1 MRTSTKNR
9 KDEQE
14 MVNAVKQYY
23 NNIFVQEQSSQSV
36 SGRTKYC
43 DITLKYNGVY
53 YHLEAKHNNDYDNS
67 DVKKVVDNWSIDKFN
82 DELVYVDGYKVR
94 LVTLED
100 LIDNLGYTFDNRSTS
115 YSISSDEK
123 FDWLHEY
130 SYWTMIYKEDSS
142 LLLASYEVTN
152 DDEYDYDSY
161 FGEIAAYRF
170 SKVRPVINLSKCVLG
185 DQDEFCLCEKK
196 PTTKKITKYNSYN
209 IGDEI
214 EYKGEKYYVIQNSS
228 KSENYVTLLKKD
240 ILTSD
245 EISKYTNGKYDTK
258 NVPYYISNTCTSE
271 SNRSGCT
278 NEYEKSIPKT
288 IINNWANDKL
298 DIDDLIEINGY
309 KIRLV
314 TVDELFKSLGYSH
327 DSIITYTIY
336 KLTEN
341 VPNWLYNS
349 DYQYWTMGTVED
361 YDSFVYIIFNDG
373 IVSGTPGSDSRG
385 YEASIFCDSAVRP
398 VINLNKCAID
408 GGCYEEEYQAEECVD
423 SNDDI
428 ANSST
433 NNSKLANSNQKV
445 TVANPLKKV
454 SNVVLIISLLLII
467 GGVIVLLIN
476 YNKVKKK

>member
-1 MRTSTKNR
+1 M
-9 KDEQE
+9 
-14 MVNAVKQYY
+14 
-23 NNIFVQEQSSQSV
+23 
-36 SGRTKYC
+36 
-43 DITLKYNGVY
+43 
-53 YHLEAKHNNDYDNS
+53 
-67 DVKKVVDNWSIDKFN
+67 
-82 DELVYVDGYKVR
+82 
-94 LVTLED
+94 
-100 LIDNLGYTFDNRSTS
+100 
-115 YSISSDEK
+115 
-123 FDWLHEY
+123 
-130 SYWTMIYKEDSS
+130 
-142 LLLASYEVTN
+142 
-152 DDEYDYDSY
+152 
-161 FGEIAAYRF
+161 
-170 SKVRPVINLSKCVLG
+170 
-185 DQDEFCLCEKK
+185 
-196 PTTKKITKYNSYN
+196 
-209 IGDEI
+209 
-214 EYKGEKYYVIQNSS
+214 
-228 KSENYVTLLKKD
+228 LKKD
-240 ILTSD
+240 ILTAD

-408 GGCYEEEYQAEECVD
+408 GGCYEEEYQAEECIEDNNIISDDINNKV
-423 SNDDI
+423 SND
-428 ANSST
+428 
-433 NNSKLANSNQKV
+433 NQKV
-445 TVANPLKKV
+445 TVANTLKTV
-454 SNVVLIISLLLII
+454 SSFALIISLILII
-467 GGVIVLLIN
+467 SGIVIIGYN
-476 YNKVKKK
+476 YYQNKNVIKK